1 MINLNINFRAEVS
14 FSQLL
19 ILLAL
24 DSGTQKPELHAAEM
38 SCSYKLQLK
47 SAAAKLPDKMLQVV
61 LQTSPLLIRGA
72 LPALLSIRYY
82 IHLCEEVL
90 VRLKMLLSV

>member
-1 MINLNINFRAEVS
+1 MVLILIEFVFFIS

-24 DSGTQKPELHAAEM
+24 DSGTQKPEPHAAEM
-38 SCSYKLQLK
+38 SCSHKLQLK

-90 VRLKMLLSV
+90 DRL